1 MKNVGIDIV
10 EVARIKKLYSDT
22 FVNYLLS
29 DEEKEILKRYS
40 GERIYQFIAGRFAA
54 KEAIIKALAGE
65 EKLERKEI
73 SLINHE
79 DLSPSIKL
87 KDYQLLISI
96 SHESNYAVA
105 IAICL

>member
-29 DEEKEILKRYS
+29 DEEKEILKIYS

-73 SLINHE
+73 SIINLE
-79 DLSPSIKL
+79 DGSPSIKL